1 MVELI
6 YLALPSIEMSR
17 FRVAER
23 VAHGGHD
30 IPIRDIERRFSRSIH
45 HLLKTLSNCVDQWF
59 CFMNDGD
66 GPVLVFEQIGTD
78 RNILHEDYY
87 ELLLREEN
95 DEHVS
100 KK

>member
-1 MVELI
+1 
-6 YLALPSIEMSR
+6 
-17 FRVAER
+17 
-23 VAHGGHD
+23 
-30 IPIRDIERRFSRSIH
+30 
-45 HLLKTLSNCVDQWF
+45 
-59 CFMNDGD
+59 MNDGD

-100 KK
+100 KKWAIKGGKGAVGRA